1 MKFLRE
7 MSSFDSGFF
16 TGVVGLPADGEE
28 IVGLLTAGV
37 ATGVPTA
44 AVGLAGEPSGVP
56 IEGLAPTGVPTAGLD
71 PTGVPTVGLEAGAP
85 MGVPTAGFETGV
97 PTAGASGATG

>member
-1 MKFLRE
+1 

-28 IVGLLTAGV
+28 IAGLLTAGV

-44 AVGLAGEPSGVP
+44 VGLAGEPTGVP

-71 PTGVPTVGLEAGAP
+71 PTGVPTVGLEAGVP
-85 MGVPTAGFETGV
+85 TGVPTAGLETGV
-97 PTAGASGATG
+97 PTAGAFGAAG